1 MLSFSFHIDNIDF
14 TWTHRKPKLSFVN
27 IFSIILIP
35 WLLFCTI
42 FAGLFNQLIL
52 EGTIH
57 MNDKLYFVCPTYM
70 NDKLFIIDK
79 QHVPIYEWQ
88 TYV

>member
-1 MLSFSFHIDNIDF
+1 
-14 TWTHRKPKLSFVN
+14 
-27 IFSIILIP
+27 
-35 WLLFCTI
+35 
-42 FAGLFNQLIL
+42 
-52 EGTIH
+52 